1 MMKNSMMARTMPAI
15 APAWRPPFFAAPVIK
30 GEPVPVSLTGETSD
44 EPVAAPAP
52 AEIPLGVPDEVA
64 AER

>member
-1 MMKNSMMARTMPAI
+1 MKNSKIARTMPAI
-15 APAWRPPFFAAPVIK
+15 APAWRPSFFAAPVIK

-52 AEIPLGVPDEVA
+52 AKIPLEVSDGVA